1 MRRYAALA
9 ARQGA
14 ARPGTDSRTPRRHT
28 CGGGPDESAVARLVG
43 QAGEYA
49 LVGVTGVVDIAS
61 RGALTEVLTDA
72 VACDA
77 PALVVDLSR
86 VILLAAAGFHSLD
99 QAAQLLAERGGRLHL
114 ACPTGSSAARV
125 LRLLDPDGAWPVH
138 VDVHTAVA
146 TVTKL
151 S

>member
-14 ARPGTDSRTPRRHT
+14 ARPGTDSRTPRQHT

-49 LVGVTGVVDIAS
+49 LVEVTGVVDIAS
-61 RGALTEVLTDA
+61 RGALTEVLIDA

-86 VILLAAAGFHSLD
+86 VTLLAAAGFHSD

-114 ACPTGSSAARV
+114 ACPAGSPAARV
-125 LRLLDPDGAWPVH
+125 LRLLDPDGAWPV
-138 VDVHTAVA
+138 
-146 TVTKL
+146 
-151 S
+151 